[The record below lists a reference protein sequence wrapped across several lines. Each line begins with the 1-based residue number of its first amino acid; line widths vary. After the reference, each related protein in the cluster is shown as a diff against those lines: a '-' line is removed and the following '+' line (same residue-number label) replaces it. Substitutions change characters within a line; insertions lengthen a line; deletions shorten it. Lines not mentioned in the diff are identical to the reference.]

1 MSKEK
6 IQDIEKLLADKF
18 KMKDLGEIKEY
29 LGTNVEYDYYE
40 KKKKKKKNEMNLIQT
55 KCIQSLVSKYK
66 L

>member
-40 KKKKKKKNEMNLIQT
+40 KKKKKKKKLNEPNSDKMYSVI
-55 KCIQSLVSKYK
+55 SKQV
-66 L
+66 

>member
-29 LGTNVEYDYYE
+29 LGTNVEYDYFE
-40 KKKKKKKNEMNLIQT
+40 KKKKKKKM
-55 KCIQSLVSKYK
+55 K
-66 L
+66 